1 MNLKKSIVTKKRRAV
16 SQVIGALFALAIV
29 ATFGSVLLIQGVQ
42 GVENFTAFLNI
53 FEETEAKSTQE
64 VFIIEHVKFN
74 ATIIDENGNTVDNH
88 EEIDIWIRNTGKID
102 IIIDRI
108 SIVKINTQEL
118 IVNIENINQ
127 DVFQKEVRQITL
139 GENEDEDEEVTMP
152 TLTPTGSCSCQDWED
167 VFVAEGSTEYRI
179 TVTTIRDKSVET
191 VAGLFNS

>member
-53 FEETEAKSTQE
+53 FEETEAKSAQE
-64 VFIIEHVKFN
+64 VFIVEHVKFN
-74 ATIIDENGNTVDNH
+74 ATDTGTDDH

-108 SIVKINTQEL
+108 SIVKIDSQEL
-118 IVNIENINQ
+118 IVNTEDINQ
-127 DVFQKEVRQITL
+127 DVFQKEVRQIKFTST
-139 GENEDEDEEVTMP
+139 NVTMP
-152 TLTPTGSCSCQDWED
+152 TSCSCQDWED
-167 VFVAEGSTEYRI
+167 VFRLEGSSEYRI
-179 TVTTIRDKSVET
+179 TVTTIRDKSVES

>member
-53 FEETEAKSTQE
+53 FEETEAKSAQE
-64 VFIIEHVKFN
+64 VLIIEHVKFN

-88 EEIDIWIRNTGKID
+88 EEIDIWVRNTGKID

-118 IVNIENINQ
+118 IVNVEGINQ

-139 GENEDEDEEVTMP
+139 SSSDVTMP
-152 TLTPTGSCSCQDWED
+152 TVSCTCSDWED
-167 VFVAEGSTEYRI
+167 VFNTEGY
-179 TVTTIRDKSVET
+179 
-191 VAGLFNS
+191 